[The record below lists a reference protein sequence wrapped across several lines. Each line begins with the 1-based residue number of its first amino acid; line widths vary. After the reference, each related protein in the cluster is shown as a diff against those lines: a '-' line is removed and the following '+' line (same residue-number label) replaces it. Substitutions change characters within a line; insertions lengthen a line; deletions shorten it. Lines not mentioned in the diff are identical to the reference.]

1 MEEITVKL
9 STGNRLTIPK
19 LVCEQLNLL
28 QGDTLYLKIENNN
41 IVLCKDK
48 VTTNNVLENSPSQ
61 QLTSR
66 LIDTCN
72 DQKVEISTVSESIKN
87 QKTVSK
93 FKPNLEDLGKYEHQ
107 KLSDCGLVVKTKTK
121 YIKAFC
127 DNCKGQLLDNYPEYG
142 KKPCTYKNNTS
153 ELYVGSEP
161 ESTTSNA
168 IEDITIS
175 NNTEEV
181 VSSSATKKDVLD
193 NRYINNSVVDNTEI
207 VSKDENVKNEVQRL
221 LEQNKT
227 ITADIYENL
236 SKINKKDKHKESNS
250 NYYRCKETFLKPV
263 KLSNYIHCQN
273 CGFLYNTGFL
283 IDEDFYCKDCTIQ
296 DFKNYISKIK

>member
-1 MEEITVKL
+1 MEEVTVKL

-19 LVCEQLNLL
+19 TICEQLNLL
-28 QGDTLYLKIENNN
+28 QGDTLYLSIDNNN
-41 IVLCKDK
+41 IILSKNKTAIVNATK
-48 VTTNNVLENSPSQ
+48 VSVSR
-61 QLTSR
+61 QLTSN
-66 LIDTCN
+66 LIDNYNQQNEELATVPELVKN
-72 DQKVEISTVSESIKN
+72 D
-87 QKTVSK
+87 KTLSK

-127 DNCKGQLLDNYPEYG
+127 DSCKGQLLDNYPEYG
-142 KKPCTYKNNTS
+142 DKPCSYKDIPS
-153 ELYVGSEP
+153 ELYVGEKTGNDVSTIM
-161 ESTTSNA
+161 ESKTIHTTSNVNNEA
-168 IEDITIS
+168 QLDVVKEDTL
-175 NNTEEV
+175 V
-181 VSSSATKKDVLD
+181 
-193 NRYINNSVVDNTEI
+193 NNSNVVDNTEI
-207 VSKDENVKNEVQRL
+207 VSKDINVKNEVQKL

-227 ITADIYENL
+227 ITADIYQNL
-236 SKINKKDKHKESNS
+236 SKINKKEKYRESNS

-273 CGFLYNTGFL
+273 CGFLYNNGFL